1 MIRFAIV
8 SSQCG
13 EWLKEAERRG
23 ERGSEAK
30 EESLPIDPGCLE
42 PAFVFFRSSHG
53 SPGESLTD
61 SSLCASL
68 LCDSYHTTEASV
80 LCSSSPSYSE
90 GWKYIFPHCI
100 QTWVC
105 HSPHVWRRNE
115 NHQNEIH
122 NKKDNQTKRGRVHL
136 EFYDGQIQ
144 KNSQRA
150 VFLSQNKGKDS

>member
-1 MIRFAIV
+1 MILFAIV
-8 SSQCG
+8 SSQRG
-13 EWLKEAERRG
+13 EWLKEAERQG

-30 EESLPIDPGCLE
+30 KEREFANRPRLPRTCLCFLQKQ
-42 PAFVFFRSSHG
+42 PRLSW
-53 SPGESLTD
+53 ESLTD

-122 NKKDNQTKRGRVHL
+122 NKKDNQTKQGEKCTWNFIMVQYRKWPARCVP
-136 EFYDGQIQ
+136 
-144 KNSQRA
+144 
-150 VFLSQNKGKDS
+150 